1 MKEGEQK
8 VVIDELQRL
17 IDEVKCTIARFEA
30 SGMDTRMPDDYD
42 RLLSILGDAVK
53 QQRQHVLAMLA

>member
-1 MKEGEQK
+1 MNEDEQK

-30 SGMDTRMPDDYD
+30 SGMDTMMPDDYD